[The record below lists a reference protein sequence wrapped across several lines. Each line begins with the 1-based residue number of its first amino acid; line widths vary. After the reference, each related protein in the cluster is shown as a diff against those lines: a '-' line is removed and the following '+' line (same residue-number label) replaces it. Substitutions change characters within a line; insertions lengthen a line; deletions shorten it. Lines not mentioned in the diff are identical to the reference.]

1 MTSTSQAA
9 DRQAGPAGPVTG
21 VTFNVQRF
29 STEDGP
35 GIRTTVFMKG
45 CPLRCRWCHNPE
57 GLSPQPQLVWY
68 DVRCIGARRCLAA
81 CPAGALELTPAGMR
95 IDRDRCLPAGQAGS
109 SCDLCAGACPSGA
122 LEVIGRR
129 WTPEEL
135 LSQVAKDTAF
145 YETSGGGVTVS
156 GGEPAMQPDFVEAF
170 LRLCRE
176 SGIATALDTCGY
188 ADWSVYER
196 LLPHVDLVLLDLKIL
211 DRERHRQA
219 TGVYPDRILANAVA
233 IAERGVP
240 MWVRTPV
247 VPGYTDDEENIGA
260 LAAFI
265 RSRLPTVQRWDLLAY
280 TNLGVSKY
288 RRLGLP
294 YPLEDTQLPARH
306 HMERLAAV
314 AADGGGPRLGPVVW
328 SGAVRD

>member
-1 MTSTSQAA
+1 MSPQSHEQGMISADPAAEEATSQK
-9 DRQAGPAGPVTG
+9 PVTG

-81 CPAGALELTPAGMR
+81 CPAGALELTPQGIR
-95 IDRDRCLPAGQAGS
+95 IDRERCLP
-109 SCDLCAGACPSGA
+109 CDLCAGACPSGA

-129 WTPEEL
+129 WTPDEL
-135 LSQVAKDTAF
+135 LVQVEKDVAF

-170 LRLCRE
+170 LRLCHE

-196 LLPHVDLVLLDLKIL
+196 LLPHLDLVLYDLKIL
-211 DRERHRQA
+211 DREPHRQA
-219 TGVYPDRILANAVA
+219 TGVYPDRILANAAA
-233 IAERGVP
+233 IAERGMP
-240 MWVRTPV
+240 MWVRTPI

-265 RSRLPTVQRWDLLAY
+265 RTRLPTAQRWDLLAY
-280 TNLGVSKY
+280 TNLGVAKY

-294 YPLEDTQLPARH
+294 YPLEETLLPARH

-314 AADGGGPRLGPVVW
+314 AADGGGPAAVW

>member
-9 DRQAGPAGPVTG
+9 DQQAGAVEPVTG

-81 CPAGALELTPAGMR
+81 CPAGALELTPQGMR
-95 IDRDRCLPAGQAGS
+95 IDRERCLPVHQAGS
-109 SCDLCAGACPSGA
+109 PCDLCAEACPSGA

-135 LSQVAKDTAF
+135 LAQVQKDTAF

-170 LRLCRE
+170 LRLCRK

-196 LLPHVDLVLLDLKIL
+196 LLPHLDLVLYDLKIL

-219 TGVYPDRILANAVA
+219 TGVHPDRILANAAA
-233 IAERGVP
+233 IAERGMP

-260 LAAFI
+260 LATFI
-265 RSRLPTVQRWDLLAY
+265 RTRLPTVERWDLLAY
-280 TNLGVSKY
+280 TNLGVAKY

-294 YPLEDTQLPARH
+294 YPLEDTQLPARQ

-314 AADGGGPRLGPVVW
+314 AADGGGPRLRQVVW

>member
-1 MTSTSQAA
+1 MTSTSQTA
-9 DRQAGPAGPVTG
+9 DRQAGPAGPTTG

-81 CPAGALELTPAGMR
+81 CPASALDLTPEGMR
-95 IDRDRCLPAGQAGS
+95 IDRDRCTP
-109 SCDLCAGACPSGA
+109 CDLCAEACPSGA

-129 WTPEEL
+129 WTPDEL
-135 LSQVAKDTAF
+135 LAQVAKDAAF

-156 GGEPAMQPDFVEAF
+156 GGEPAMQPNFVEAF
-170 LRLCRE
+170 LQLCHE

-196 LLPHVDLVLLDLKIL
+196 LLPHLDLILYDLKIL

-219 TGVYPDRILANAVA
+219 TGVYPDRILANAAA
-233 IAERGVP
+233 IAERGMP

-265 RSRLPTVQRWDLLAY
+265 RTRLSTVQRWDLLAY
-280 TNLGVSKY
+280 TNLGVAKY

-294 YPLEDTQLPARH
+294 YPLEETQLPARQ
-306 HMERLAAV
+306 HMERLAVV
-314 AADGGGPRLGPVVW
+314 AADGGGPRLRQVVW
-328 SGAVRD
+328 SGAVRE